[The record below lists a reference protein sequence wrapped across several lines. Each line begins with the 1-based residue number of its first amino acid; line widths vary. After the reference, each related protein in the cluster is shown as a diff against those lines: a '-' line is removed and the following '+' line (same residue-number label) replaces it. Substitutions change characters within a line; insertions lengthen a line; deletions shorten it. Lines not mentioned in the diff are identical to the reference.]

1 MKWFLPSF
9 WLSLLM
15 GKKSTL
21 VETPP
26 SETSTDA
33 PFLPEKSK
41 KQDTSIPKQTN
52 IIEEAKSKLIAN
64 QGSSKKKRGSGTKA
78 RKK

>member
-15 GKKSTL
+15 GRRSTL

-41 KQDTSIPKQTN
+41 KQATSTPKQTN
-52 IIEEAKSKLIAN
+52 TIAEAKSKRTVS
-64 QGSSKKKRGSGTKA
+64 QGSSKKKRGSGTKG
-78 RKK
+78 KK

>member
-15 GKKSTL
+15 GRRSTL

-41 KQDTSIPKQTN
+41 KQATSTPKQTN
-52 IIEEAKSKLIAN
+52 TIAEAKSKRIAS
-64 QGSSKKKRGSGTKA
+64 QGSSKKKRGSGTKG
-78 RKK
+78 KK